1 MSVALVVV
9 ILVAANDARDPA
21 TTAMTAT
28 TQEALGPD
36 AIVVVREVEA
46 MPPDDEAE
54 RLEGTLHAEA
64 VVEVTWPGAAHDRA
78 HLRVHTAAASP
89 PWAERDLAFAPVDA
103 PAERGRTIAF
113 TVAAMLPAP
122 GTSDE
127 PRPPS
132 ATPVPAPP
140 VPPPADVAAPPLSSP
155 RLEPRPRAAFDFAA
169 SGALGVRGNAGGL
182 GGEIGAR
189 WSPLRS
195 IWLVGFAS
203 AMLGDMEVAQATSR
217 SIRLAAGAAWEPLPA
232 GPAQPFGLGLV
243 ASLGACRHAL
253 TRTVVGAA
261 PVNDARWI
269 GVGQLRVEL
278 TWWFLRQTALVSS
291 FGAELAFGATRVRV
305 DGRTAETIPLFRGL
319 ISLGVRSQF

>member
-9 ILVAANDARDPA
+9 ILVAAEDARDPA

-36 AIVVVREVEA
+36 AIVVVREVAA

-64 VVEVTWPGAAHDRA
+64 VVEVTWPGATHDRA
-78 HLRVHTAAASP
+78 HLRVHVLTASP
-89 PWAERDLAFAPVDA
+89 PWAERDLVFAAADA
-103 PAERGRTIAF
+103 QGERGRTIAF

-122 GTSDE
+122 VVRDVDAAA
-127 PRPPS
+127 PS
-132 ATPVPAPP
+132 RDRAPP
-140 VPPPADVAAPPLSSP
+140 VTPPPVVAPERPVAA
-155 RLEPRPRAAFDFAA
+155 RVEARPRAAFDLAA
-169 SGALGVRGNAGGL
+169 AAALGVRGNAGGL
-182 GGEIGAR
+182 GGEVGAR
-189 WSPLRS
+189 WSPARS
-195 IWLVGFAS
+195 IWLAGFAS

-217 SIRLAAGAAWEPLPA
+217 SIRLAAGVAWEPLVA
-232 GPAQPFGLGLV
+232 ESTQPFGVGLV
-243 ASLGACRHAL
+243 LDFGASRHAL
-253 TRTVVGAA
+253 TRTIVGAS
-261 PVNDARWI
+261 PVNAARWI

-291 FGAELAFGATRVRV
+291 LGAELAFGPTHVLV

-319 ISLGVRSQF
+319 FALGVRSQF